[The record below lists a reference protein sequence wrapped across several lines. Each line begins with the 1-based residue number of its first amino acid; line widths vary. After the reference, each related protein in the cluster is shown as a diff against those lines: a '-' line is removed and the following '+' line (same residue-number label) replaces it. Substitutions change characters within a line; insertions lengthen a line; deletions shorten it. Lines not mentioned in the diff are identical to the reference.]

1 MMSCKHYTE
10 MLTGTRDGIKCACG
24 AIFATW
30 AELEE
35 ARKEAEEP
43 AAKPE
48 TKSVKRRKKAT
59 E

>member
-1 MMSCKHYTE
+1 MMSCKHSTE

-35 ARKEAEEP
+35 ARKAEEP
-43 AAKPE
+43 AKPE

>member
-35 ARKEAEEP
+35 ARKEAEP
-43 AAKPE
+43 AKPE
-48 TKSVKRRKKAT
+48 SKSVKRRKKAT

>member
-1 MMSCKHYTE
+1 

-35 ARKEAEEP
+35 ARKAEEP
-43 AAKPE
+43 AKPE
-48 TKSVKRRKKAT
+48 SKPKRRKKAT

>member
-1 MMSCKHYTE
+1 MTCKHPAA
-10 MLTGTRDGIKCACG
+10 LLKGTRDGIICACG

-35 ARKEAEEP
+35 ARKEEP
-43 AAKPE
+43 AKPE
-48 TKSVKRRKKAT
+48 SKPVKRRKKAT